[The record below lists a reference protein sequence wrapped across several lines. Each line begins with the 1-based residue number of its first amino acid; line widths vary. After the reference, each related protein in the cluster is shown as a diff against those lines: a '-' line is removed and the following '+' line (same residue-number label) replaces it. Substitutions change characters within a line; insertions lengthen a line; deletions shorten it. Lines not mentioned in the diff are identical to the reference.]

1 MKKGLIYGYKHIWV
15 YGYIISQ
22 HGYKTDEFILNI
34 SNNQGENI
42 KVKMKKINGS
52 NCAIYTY

>member
-34 SNNQGENI
+34 SNNQGENE
-42 KVKMKKINGS
+42 KDQWQ
-52 NCAIYTY
+52 